1 MNASQSYYGE
11 EEEIT
16 YSNGSLP
23 VRSGRTAPN
32 SSRRAKNDSR
42 RRGKAP
48 SQHNGIHRRRKKRIT
63 W

>member
-11 EEEIT
+11 EEEFT
-16 YSNGSLP
+16 YSTGSQP
-23 VRSGRTAPN
+23 ARSGRTAPS

-42 RRGKAP
+42 RRKAP